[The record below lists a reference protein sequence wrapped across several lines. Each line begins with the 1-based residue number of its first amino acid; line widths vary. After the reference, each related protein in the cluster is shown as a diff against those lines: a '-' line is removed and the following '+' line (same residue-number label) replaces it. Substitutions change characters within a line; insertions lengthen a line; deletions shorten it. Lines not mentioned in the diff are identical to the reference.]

1 MCGQLD
7 VYSYMQAVKCVQ
19 LVVNSEQLLLPQSC
33 EGIPLN
39 TAPDPGRPPSSPDI
53 SWQCQVQCREQ
64 SPALHHTAGSQVT
77 QSRGAVGQLKNRRRK
92 RLDKNHVTFMVLALI
107 RHVVALDTWVRAE

>member
-1 MCGQLD
+1 MCT
-7 VYSYMQAVKCVQ
+7 
-19 LVVNSEQLLLPQSC
+19 VNCSPQSW
-33 EGIPLN
+33 EVIPLDSV
-39 TAPDPGRPPSSPDI
+39 PDPGRPPSFPDV

-77 QSRGAVGQLKNRRRK
+77 KLMGAVDQLKNKRRK